1 MHKAADRIRNVALV
15 GHRGSGKTSL
25 HEGLLFQAGAINRL
39 GTVVDGTTV
48 SDSDPDEKARQ
59 MSISAA
65 LASFEWQE
73 RKVNLIDT
81 PGDSSFIADALG
93 ALRVCESAVF
103 VVNAV
108 MGVEVH
114 TTRLWSRAGELDL
127 ARLLFVNMLDRE
139 RADFFRTLDSLKAT
153 FGQHVV
159 ATEIPIGSEHEVR
172 GVIDLVDMKA
182 YEYGGPAKDN
192 CKQIPIPDD
201 LQAQAEEY
209 REKLMDEVSESSDAL
224 MERYL
229 EGEEISHEEIVT
241 ALKDGTNH
249 GAMFPV
255 TCGIATRNLATN
267 RLLDA
272 IVEDLPSPVKHGGL
286 DVGEVTLEPVE
297 DKEMFAYVFKTRAD
311 PFAGRINLFRVYQ
324 GVMKQDSQV
333 LNTRTHNKERIGQ
346 LVTFEGNKTGSATD
360 FGPGDIGAVAKLKET
375 KAGDWLAS
383 RDEPVEMP
391 SIKLPAPVMAFAV
404 EPKSKGDEDK
414 VFTALRRLQ
423 EEDPT
428 IDLHRD
434 QQTGEQIVA
443 GLSQVHVEVIVQ
455 RLKDRFGAE
464 VNLKPPRVPYQE
476 TIRKPAKAH
485 GRHKKQTGGRGQFG
499 DCHIEIEPLNDP
511 THPTGFE
518 FVNAI
523 KGGVIPTGFI
533 PAVEKETGGRGQFGD
548 CHIEIEPLE
557 PGSGFEF
564 VNAIKGGVIPTGF
577 IPAVEKG
584 VVEAMDEGVVA
595 GYPVKDVRVRLY
607 DGSYHTVDSSEM
619 AFKVAGSLAMKQ
631 AMEQAAPVLLEPIM
645 LVTVSLPE
653 DSVGDVIGD
662 LNSRRGRPLGM
673 EPSGAGMSEVKAEV
687 PMAEMLSYAPDLR
700 SITGGQGEFTMEFL
714 RYEEVP
720 GHLASK
726 VVEEAKAEKE
736 AVKA

>member
-1 MHKAADRIRNVALV
+1 MHTAADRIRNVALV

-25 HEGLLFQAGAINRL
+25 HEALLFGGGAINRL
-39 GTVVDGTTV
+39 GSVVDGTTV
-48 SDSDPDEKARQ
+48 SDADPDEKARQ
-59 MSISAA
+59 MSISAS
-65 LASFEWQE
+65 LSSFQWQQ
-73 RKVNLIDT
+73 RKVNLLDT

-103 VVNAV
+103 VINAV

-114 TTRLWSRAGELDL
+114 TNRLWQRAAELDL
-127 ARLLFVNMLDRE
+127 ARLVFVNMLDRE
-139 RADFFRTLDSLKAT
+139 RADFFRTLESLKGA

-159 ATEIPIGSEHEVR
+159 ATEIPIGSEHEVS
-172 GVIDLVDMKA
+172 GVIDLVDMKGYH
-182 YEYGGPAKDN
+182 YEGTGRDN
-192 CKQIPIPDD
+192 CQEIPIPDHM
-201 LQAQAEEY
+201 QAQAEEY
-209 REKLMDEVSESSDAL
+209 REKLMDEVSETSDAL

-229 EGEEISHEEIVT
+229 EGDEISHEEIVT
-241 ALKDGTNH
+241 ALKEGTNH
-249 GAMFPV
+249 GALFPV
-255 TCGIATRNLATN
+255 TCGVVTRNLGTN

-286 DVGEVTLEPVE
+286 DVDEITLEAVE
-297 DKEMFAYVFKTRAD
+297 DKELFAYVFKTRAD

-324 GVMKQDSQV
+324 GVMKQDTQV

-346 LVTFEGNKTGSATD
+346 LVTFEGGQTGHTD
-360 FGPGDIGAVAKLKET
+360 EYGPGDIGAVAKLKET
-375 KAGDWLAS
+375 KAGDWLAA
-383 RDEPVEMP
+383 RDEPIEMP
-391 SIKLPAPVMAFAV
+391 SIKLPSPVMAFAV

-434 QQTGEQIVA
+434 PQTGEQIVA
-443 GLSQVHVEVIVQ
+443 GLSQVHVEVIVE
-455 RLKDRFGAE
+455 RLRDRFGAE
-464 VNLKPPRVPYQE
+464 VMLKPPRVPYQE
-476 TIRKPAKAH
+476 TIRGSAKAH

-499 DCHIEIEPLNDP
+499 DCHIEIEPL
-511 THPTGFE
+511 E
-518 FVNAI
+518 I
-523 KGGVIPTGFI
+523 GG
-533 PAVEKETGGRGQFGD
+533 
-548 CHIEIEPLE
+548 
-557 PGSGFEF
+557 GFEF

-584 VVEAMDEGVVA
+584 VVEAMQEGVVA

-619 AFKVAGSLAMKQ
+619 AFKVAGSQAMKQ
-631 AMEQAAPVLLEPIM
+631 ALEDSSPVLLEPIM
-645 LVTVSLPE
+645 LVTVNAPE

-673 EPSGAGMSEVKAEV
+673 EPAGAGMTDIKAEV

-700 SITGGQGEFTMEFL
+700 SITGGQGEFTMEFE

-720 GHLASK
+720 HHLASK
-726 VVEEAKAEKE
+726 VVDDARAERE
-736 AVKA
+736 TVKA

>member
-25 HEGLLFQAGAINRL
+25 HEALLFQAAAVNRL
-39 GTVVDGTTV
+39 GSVVDGTTV
-48 SDSDPDEKARQ
+48 SDSDPDEKSRQ

-65 LASFEWQE
+65 LSSFEWQQ
-73 RKVNLIDT
+73 RRVNLLDT

-93 ALRVCESAVF
+93 ALRVAESAVF
-103 VVNAV
+103 VINAV

-114 TTRLWSRAGELDL
+114 TSRLWQRAAELDL

-139 RADFFRTLDSLKAT
+139 RADFFRTLDSLKSA
-153 FGQHVV
+153 FGPHVV
-159 ATEIPIGSEHEVR
+159 ATEIPIGSEHEIS
-172 GVIDLVDMKA
+172 GLIDLVDMKA
-182 YEYGGPAKDN
+182 YAYENTSPPTRDN
-192 CKQIPIPDD
+192 CSEIPIPEAQ
-201 LQAQAEEY
+201 QAQAEEY

-229 EGEEISHEEIVT
+229 EGEEISHEEIVA

-249 GAMFPV
+249 GALFPV
-255 TCGIATRNLATN
+255 TCGVATRNLGTN

-286 DVGEVTLEPVE
+286 DVGELNLEPVE
-297 DKEMFAYVFKTRAD
+297 DRELFAYVFKTRAD

-324 GVMKQDSQV
+324 GVLGQDSHV
-333 LNTRTHNKERIGQ
+333 LNTRTHHKERVGQ
-346 LVTFEGNKTGSATD
+346 LVTFEGSQTGHANE

-383 RDEPVEMP
+383 RDEPIEMP
-391 SIKLPAPVMAFAV
+391 SIKLPAPVMAFAI

-434 QQTGEQIVA
+434 PQTGEQIVA
-443 GLSQVHVEVIVQ
+443 GLSQVHVEVIVE
-455 RLKDRFGAE
+455 RLKSRFGAE
-464 VNLKPPRVPYQE
+464 VTLKPPRVPYQE

-485 GRHKKQTGGRGQFG
+485 GRHKKQ
-499 DCHIEIEPLNDP
+499 
-511 THPTGFE
+511 
-518 FVNAI
+518 
-523 KGGVIPTGFI
+523 
-533 PAVEKETGGRGQFGD
+533 TGGRGQFGD

-584 VVEAMDEGVVA
+584 VREAMSEGVVA

-619 AFKVAGSLAMKQ
+619 AFKVAGSQAMKQ
-631 AMEQAAPVLLEPIM
+631 AMEQADAVLLEPIM
-645 LVTVSLPE
+645 LVTVNAPE
-653 DSVGDVIGD
+653 DTVGDVIGD

-673 EPSGAGMSEVKAEV
+673 EPVGAGMTEVKAEV
-687 PMAEMLSYAPDLR
+687 PMSEMLSYAPDLR

-720 GHLASK
+720 GHLAGK
-726 VVEEAKAEKE
+726 VVNEARAERE
-736 AVKA
+736 AVRA

>member
-1 MHKAADRIRNVALV
+1 MHKPADRIRNVALV

-25 HEGLLFQAGAINRL
+25 HEALLFEAGTINRM

-48 SDSDPDEKARQ
+48 SDADPDEKARQ
-59 MSISAA
+59 MSIAA
-65 LASFEWQE
+65 AMSSFEWQD

-81 PGDSSFIADALG
+81 PGDPSFIADALG
-93 ALRVCESAVF
+93 ALRVCESAIF
-103 VVNAV
+103 VINGV

-114 TTRLWSRAGELDL
+114 ANRLWQRAAELDL
-127 ARLLFVNMLDRE
+127 ARLIFVNMLDRE
-139 RADFFRTLDSLKAT
+139 RADFFRALESLKSA
-153 FGQHVV
+153 FGPHVV

-182 YEYGGPAKDN
+182 YEYDGAGREN
-192 CKQIPIPDD
+192 CKEIPIPSE
-201 LQAQAEEY
+201 LEAQAEEY
-209 REKLMDEVSESSDAL
+209 REKLMDEVAENSDAL

-249 GAMFPV
+249 GHIFPV
-255 TCGIATRNLATN
+255 TCGVATRNLATN

-286 DVGEVTLEPVE
+286 DVGDVTLEPVE

-324 GVMKQDSQV
+324 GEIKQDSQV
-333 LNTRTHNKERIGQ
+333 LNTRTHTKERIGT
-346 LVTFEGNKTGSATD
+346 LLTFEGSGTGHPTE

-375 KAGDWLAS
+375 KAGDWLAA
-383 RDEPVEMP
+383 RDEPITMP

-404 EPKSKGDEDK
+404 EPKSKGDEEK

-434 QQTGEQIVA
+434 DQTGEQIVA
-443 GLSQVHVEVIVQ
+443 GLSQVHVEVIVE
-455 RLKDRFGAE
+455 RLKSRFGAE
-464 VNLKPPRVPYQE
+464 VNLNQPHVPYQE

-499 DCHIEIEPLNDP
+499 DCHIEIEPLESGN
-511 THPTGFE
+511 
-518 FVNAI
+518 
-523 KGGVIPTGFI
+523 
-533 PAVEKETGGRGQFGD
+533 
-548 CHIEIEPLE
+548 
-557 PGSGFEF
+557 GFEF

-584 VVEAMDEGVVA
+584 IHDAMQAGVVA

-619 AFKVAGSLAMKQ
+619 AFRLAGSLAMKQ
-631 AMEQAAPVLLEPIM
+631 AMEQAGPVLLEPIM
-645 LVTVSLPE
+645 TITVTAPE
-653 DSVGDVIGD
+653 DAVGDVIGD

-673 EPSGAGMSEVKAEV
+673 EPVGAGMTEVKAEV
-687 PMAEMLSYAPDLR
+687 PMAEVLSYAPDLR

-720 GHLASK
+720 GHLAGK
-726 VVEEAKAEKE
+726 VVEDAKAEKE

>member
-1 MHKAADRIRNVALV
+1 MHKPADRIRNVALV

-25 HEGLLFQAGAINRL
+25 HEALLFQAGAINRL
-39 GTVVDGTTV
+39 GSVVDGTTT

-65 LASFEWQE
+65 LSSFEWQE
-73 RKVNLIDT
+73 RKVNLLDT
-81 PGDSSFIADALG
+81 PGDPSFIADALG

-114 TTRLWSRAGELDL
+114 TTRLWQRAAELDL
-127 ARLLFVNMLDRE
+127 ARLVFVNMLDRE
-139 RADFFRTLDSLKAT
+139 RADFFRTLESLKSA
-153 FGQHVV
+153 FGSHVV
-159 ATEIPIGSEHEVR
+159 ATEIPIGSEHDVS

-182 YEYGGPAKDN
+182 YRYDSADRGSCTE
-192 CKQIPIPDD
+192 IPIPDELAD
-201 LQAQAEEY
+201 QAQEY
-209 REKLMDEVSESSDAL
+209 REKLMDEVAENSDAL

-241 ALKDGTNH
+241 TLKEGTNH
-249 GAMFPV
+249 GALFPV
-255 TCGIATRNLATN
+255 TCGVATQNLATN

-286 DVGEVTLEPVE
+286 DVGELTLEPNE
-297 DKEMFAYVFKTRAD
+297 DAELFAYVFKTRAD

-324 GVMKQDSQV
+324 GVLKQDSQL
-333 LNTRTHNKERIGQ
+333 LNTRTHTKERIGQ
-346 LVTFEGNKTGSATD
+346 LVTFEGGATGHATE

-375 KAGDWLAS
+375 KAGDWLAA
-383 RDEPVEMP
+383 RDEPIEMP

-404 EPKSKGDEDK
+404 EPKSKGDEEK

-434 QQTGEQIVA
+434 PQTGEQIVA
-443 GLSQVHVEVIVQ
+443 GLSQVHVEVIVA
-455 RLKDRFGAE
+455 RLKSRFGAE

-499 DCHIEIEPLNDP
+499 DCHIEIEPL
-511 THPTGFE
+511 
-518 FVNAI
+518 
-523 KGGVIPTGFI
+523 
-533 PAVEKETGGRGQFGD
+533 
-548 CHIEIEPLE
+548 E

-564 VNAIKGGVIPTGF
+564 VDAIKGGVIPHGF

-584 VVEAMDEGVVA
+584 VQEAMQEGVVA

-631 AMEQAAPVLLEPIM
+631 AMEQAGPVLLEPIM
-645 LVTVSLPE
+645 LVTVNAPE

-673 EPSGAGMSEVKAEV
+673 EPVGAGMTEVKAEV
-687 PMAEMLSYAPDLR
+687 PMSEMLSYAPDLR
-700 SITGGQGEFTMEFL
+700 SITGGQGEFTMDFL

-720 GHLASK
+720 GHLAGK
-726 VVEEAKAEKE
+726 VVDEARAEKE